1 MTPRDA
7 ATILIYEVRNGTP
20 HIFMGQRQASTVF
33 MPNRFV
39 FPGGRVD
46 PLDATAADVG
56 QPPSGHTVSLLCAD
70 LNGHRPIDQAKAIA
84 MAAVRETFEEAGL
97 VFGQPSKTSPDKLID
112 AARKAGAVGESW
124 RAFTALGVTPDA
136 TPLTYFARAITPP
149 GETRRYDTRFF
160 CAERRHV
167 AFATGENDG
176 ELGDLNW
183 YAPDAISNLNVAPIT
198 SRVLRDFLDLHC
210 AADQSKL
217 PVSVP
222 LYHKQDGAFRRDVL
236 SV

>member
-84 MAAVRETFEEAGL
+84 MAAVRETFEEAG
-97 VFGQPSKTSPDKLID
+97 D
-112 AARKAGAVGESW
+112 RK
-124 RAFTALGVTPDA
+124 
-136 TPLTYFARAITPP
+136 
-149 GETRRYDTRFF
+149 
-160 CAERRHV
+160 
-167 AFATGENDG
+167 
-176 ELGDLNW
+176 
-183 YAPDAISNLNVAPIT
+183 
-198 SRVLRDFLDLHC
+198 
-210 AADQSKL
+210 
-217 PVSVP
+217 SV
-222 LYHKQDGAFRRDVL
+222 V
-236 SV
+236 